1 MTRHIFLETD
11 RLWLRAWQDE
21 DIDPF
26 ATLCADP
33 EVMRYF
39 PEVLSRERS
48 EFLISRC
55 IEKQAQDGFCM
66 APIEVKETGEFLGF
80 VGLNRPTY
88 AEPLPFDPCVEI
100 GWRLKRSGWG
110 YGYAS
115 EAARAWI
122 RFGFETIGLDEIVA
136 FTIPANEPSQKVMTR
151 IGMIRDHQGDFL
163 HPSLPADHP
172 IAPHVLYRLSLSD
185 WKKQVEASVNVRGK
199 EGQQD

>member
-26 ATLCADP
+26 AALCADP

-55 IEKQAQDGFCM
+55 IEKQDQDGFCM
-66 APIEVKETGEFLGF
+66 APIEVKET
-80 VGLNRPTY
+80 
-88 AEPLPFDPCVEI
+88 
-100 GWRLKRSGWG
+100 
-110 YGYAS
+110 
-115 EAARAWI
+115 
-122 RFGFETIGLDEIVA
+122 
-136 FTIPANEPSQKVMTR
+136 
-151 IGMIRDHQGDFL
+151 GDFL

-185 WKKQVEASVNVRGK
+185 WKKQVDTTVNESDK